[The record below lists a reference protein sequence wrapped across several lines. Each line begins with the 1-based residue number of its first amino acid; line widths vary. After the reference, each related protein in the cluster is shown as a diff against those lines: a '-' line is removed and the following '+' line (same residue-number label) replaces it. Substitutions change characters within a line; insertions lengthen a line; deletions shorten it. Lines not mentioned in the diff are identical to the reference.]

1 MHSSS
6 HSHFSLL
13 FDLATTNPT
22 KQITPIIMN
31 GNVQQPVVNVENMVA
46 VENGTPIYNKR
57 VREEG
62 TLYNIISFGSK
73 ERYDKI
79 FTNILIED
87 VDSFNKIRKVAYG
100 AETHTH
106 SPPALVELLKQS
118 NLVQWKQL
126 GFGQCIVVVHCVNLP
141 DDNVDNTLAFQ
152 VDTKNYS
159 MKRIS
164 HWGLYKKDLLSSFKW
179 KVAWGIA
186 GTKLF
191 VDLVEQHEL
200 SCRILQNKLRF
211 QAYQTQQDQHNNHL
225 HEELLHLKSNQDAQT
240 MQLTQLS
247 HQIHD
252 GQDYLDTHQQNI
264 KNTLVEH
271 RTILED
277 LEKRL
282 SKTMNP
288 NQRRAQLQDIQDNIT
303 SIEDRLTA
311 DAITRDL
318 HQDQLETLFSKI
330 EDVQS
335 SVLLMKAN
343 EKVWQETMESDW
355 ESRGEWTSRVMHH
368 IGQNDQRT
376 LILQQEN
383 NRIKE
388 QLKQY
393 HTDNQWMC
401 VYLCSACVLLYQL
414 FAGLSVI

>member
-1 MHSSS
+1 
-6 HSHFSLL
+6 
-13 FDLATTNPT
+13 
-22 KQITPIIMN
+22 MN

-46 VENGTPIYNKR
+46 VENGTPIYNKPTG
-57 VREEG
+57 VNVNQ
-62 TLYNIISFGSK
+62 TIISFGSK

-87 VDSFNKIRKVAYG
+87 VDSFKELGASVA
-100 AETHTH
+100 
-106 SPPALVELLKQS
+106 SPSPAFFVDLLKQS
-118 NLVQWKQL
+118 NVVQWKQL
-126 GFGQCIVVVHCVNLP
+126 GFGQCIVVVQCMNQP
-141 DDNVDNTLAFQ
+141 DNEFNTLLLQ

-159 MKRIS
+159 LTQIRFPNS
-164 HWGLYKKDLLSSFKW
+164 YCLKKEDLLSTFKW
-179 KVAWGIA
+179 KVNWIREL
-186 GTKLF
+186 TKIF
-191 VDLVEQHEL
+191 VDLVRQHEL

-225 HEELLHLKSNQDAQT
+225 HEELLHLKSNQNAQT

-252 GQDYLDTHQQNI
+252 GQDYLDTQQQNI

-311 DAITRDL
+311 DAIIRDL

-343 EKVWQETMESDW
+343 EKVWQETIESDW
-355 ESRGEWTSRVMHH
+355 ESRGEWTSHVMHH

-401 VYLCSACVLLYQL
+401 VYLCSACVLLYHL